1 MKLDKPTPIL
11 KKTLTKKL
19 FESKN
24 ELSEKNLI
32 IDEKELPSLTSDKKI
47 EIDSILGKSHS
58 DF

>member
-19 FESKN
+19 FESNN